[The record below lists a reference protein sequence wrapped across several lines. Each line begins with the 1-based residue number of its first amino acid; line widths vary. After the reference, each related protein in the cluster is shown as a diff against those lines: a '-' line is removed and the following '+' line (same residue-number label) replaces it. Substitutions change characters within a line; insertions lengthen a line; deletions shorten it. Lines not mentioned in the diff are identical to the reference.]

1 MSGFLR
7 AVWAGAALAVAG
19 TASAAIVTVMSGDLG
34 ENDGRA
40 VIALASVLLCA
51 GAAIAALHL
60 LEGRGRLPLLGAIL
74 LIAALVELVL
84 FQVGIW
90 KAEVGDGANDYFK
103 LVPIALAWAI
113 ATVLVATVPLIAV
126 DRSLI
131 LAAAPVVG
139 AFALVGATIATVLI
153 WRESDSQAW
162 GKTLAVVGIL
172 MVTGYLLTAIAR
184 RLLPTPA
191 SSTRA

>member
-1 MSGFLR
+1 L
-7 AVWAGAALAVAG
+7 
-19 TASAAIVTVMSGDLG
+19 AAIVTVTSGDFG

-40 VIALASVLLCA
+40 MIALASVLLCG

-60 LEGRGRLPLLGAIL
+60 VDGRLHVLGAVL
-74 LIAALVELVL
+74 LVAALIELVL

-90 KAEVGDGANDYFK
+90 KAEFGNGSNDYVKF
-103 LVPIALAWAI
+103 VPIMLAWAI
-113 ATVLVATVPLIAV
+113 ATVMLATLPLIAV

-139 AFALVGATIATVLI
+139 ALALVGATIATVLI

-162 GKTLAVVGIL
+162 GKTLAVLGIL
-172 MVTGYLLTAIAR
+172 MVAGYMLTAIAR
-184 RLLPTPA
+184 RLLPGLLQNSARP
-191 SSTRA
+191 

>member
-19 TASAAIVTVMSGDLG
+19 TAIAAIVTVMSGDLS

-40 VIALASVLLCA
+40 VFALASVLLCA

-60 LEGRGRLPLLGAIL
+60 LEERGRLPLLGAIL

-103 LVPIALAWAI
+103 LVPITLAWAI
-113 ATVLVATVPLIAV
+113 ATVLLATVPLIAV

-162 GKTLAVVGIL
+162 EKTLAVVGIL
-172 MVTGYLLTAIAR
+172 TVAGYLLVPVAR
-184 RLLPTPA
+184 RLLRLQG
-191 SSTRA
+191 STA

>member
-19 TASAAIVTVMSGDLG
+19 TAIAAIVTVMSGDLG

-40 VIALASVLLCA
+40 VFALASVLLCA

-90 KAEVGDGANDYFK
+90 KAEVGDGANNYFK
-103 LVPIALAWAI
+103 LVPITLAWAI
-113 ATVLVATVPLIAV
+113 ATVLLATVPLMAV

-131 LAAAPVVG
+131 LTAGPVVG

-172 MVTGYLLTAIAR
+172 TVAGYLLVPVAR
-184 RLLPTPA
+184 RLLRLQG
-191 SSTRA
+191 STA

>member
-1 MSGFLR
+1 
-7 AVWAGAALAVAG
+7 
-19 TASAAIVTVMSGDLG
+19 VTSGDFG
-34 ENDGRA
+34 DSDGRA
-40 VIALASVLLCA
+40 VLALASVLLCG

-60 LEGRGRLPLLGAIL
+60 LDGRLVLLGAIL
-74 LIAALVELVL
+74 LVAAAVELVL

-90 KAEVGDGANDYFK
+90 KAEFGDGANDYVK
-103 LVPIALAWAI
+103 LVPITLAWAT
-113 ATVLVATVPLIAV
+113 ATVLLATLPLIAV

-139 AFALVGATIATVLI
+139 AFALVGATIATVLT

-172 MVTGYLLTAIAR
+172 MVAGYLLTPIAR
-184 RLLPTPA
+184 RLLPWPA
-191 SSTRA
+191 TSTRA